1 MVNHFVE
8 IKRNSIN
15 EVNNGEEKEGFWH
28 SKDIKYS
35 LSDALKF
42 MFLFFNCNKQRLSE
56 FEPNYANT
64 SELFR
69 KDKEQLLKEM
79 EIANIIN
86 SIKELKTITKFIYQ
100 KSIAQEEKYSKD
112 IVLNSNFVNKID
124 DN

>member
-1 MVNHFVE
+1 MIE
-8 IKRNSIN
+8 KNSIN
-15 EVNNGEEKEGFWH
+15 EVNNGEGKDGLWN

-42 MFLFFNCNKQRLSE
+42 MFLFFNCNKQRLTGFKS
-56 FEPNYANT
+56 NYANT

-86 SIKELKTITKFIYQ
+86 SIKELKTMTKFIYQ
-100 KSIAQEEKYSKD
+100 KSISQDEKFSKD
-112 IVLNSNFVNKID
+112 TVFNSNFMHKT
-124 DN
+124 DNN

>member
-1 MVNHFVE
+1 M
-8 IKRNSIN
+8 NSIN
-15 EVNNGEEKEGFWH
+15 EVNNGEDRNGLWN

-42 MFLFFNCNKQRLSE
+42 MFLFFNCNKQRHSG
-56 FEPNYANT
+56 FESNYANT

-86 SIKELKTITKFIYQ
+86 SIKELKTMTKFIYQ
-100 KSIAQEEKYSKD
+100 KSISQDEKYSKD
-112 IVLNSNFVNKID
+112 SALNSNFMQKTD